1 MSATKRGREIV
12 SGMHTYEN
20 INKEANIKFDG
31 EYPEALKKKLV
42 NLEGDLIPIILA
54 TGEAYKGVDFRGIQ
68 HIHVVDPF
76 VDINDLVQLMGRGP
90 RTCSH
95 ALFAEKDR
103 KVTLHIYMGN
113 HTPQQGMTK
122 PPRTV
127 DWDIYWDSVDNFNKV
142 WMPIYTALR
151 NVSYDKEVFRSL
163 LEESVHRVDILLSLK
178 RACDKTRPI
187 KNTKVDPYQRAFQL
201 VNLQN
206 KKKPVSLKPKT
217 VKKDTDLTLA
227 EVYDLKLKINA
238 ILLAFKE
245 KNRGIPN
252 LVENMYKSFNV
263 VKDPET
269 PSTAIVT
276 VRWSNNTVTFPL
288 KYLINNENCR
298 EIKKYFSALLLAVT
312 YIQASDN
319 DFIPKR
325 IEAETKL
332 AEQTAINIS
341 SRHPKHKTTKKK
353 TIVPDADVVP
363 DVPESKNENDGSSA
377 STADTEESKTDA
389 ESESTEGE
397 EGPTEAPEQPAAKV
411 EKAKRVLQCLAKEYP
426 LPSRKD
432 FCNASEIEREVL
444 TRDLESK
451 YSDEANPNGKKKNK
465 DCLETASTKR
475 KELEALQRKCVKH
488 YTKSK
493 SRLCVE
499 NPGEDLEGGG
509 KRKQSRKCRSK
520 QVTRKKRAKKQK
532 TGWWFWK

>member
-1 MSATKRGREIV
+1 MFLELFVLKFILVYIFKVR
-12 SGMHTYEN
+12 
-20 INKEANIKFDG
+20 IN
-31 EYPEALKKKLV
+31 
-42 NLEGDLIPIILA
+42 
-54 TGEAYKGVDFRGIQ
+54 
-68 HIHVVDPF
+68 
-76 VDINDLVQLMGRGP
+76 
-90 RTCSH
+90 
-95 ALFAEKDR
+95 
-103 KVTLHIYMGN
+103 
-113 HTPQQGMTK
+113 
-122 PPRTV
+122 
-127 DWDIYWDSVDNFNKV
+127 
-142 WMPIYTALR
+142 
-151 NVSYDKEVFRSL
+151 
-163 LEESVHRVDILLSLK
+163 
-178 RACDKTRPI
+178 
-187 KNTKVDPYQRAFQL
+187 
-201 VNLQN
+201 
-206 KKKPVSLKPKT
+206 
-217 VKKDTDLTLA
+217 
-227 EVYDLKLKINA
+227 
-238 ILLAFKE
+238 
-245 KNRGIPN
+245 
-252 LVENMYKSFNV
+252 KSFNV